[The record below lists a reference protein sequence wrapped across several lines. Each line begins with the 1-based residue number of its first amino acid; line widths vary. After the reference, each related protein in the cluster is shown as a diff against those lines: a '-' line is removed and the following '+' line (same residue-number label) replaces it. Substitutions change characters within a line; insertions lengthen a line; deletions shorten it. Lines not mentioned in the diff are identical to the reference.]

1 MSIIE
6 LYKSAFYL
14 NNSYTGL
21 DRLKLLL
28 LHAFVFCFPFDLF
41 YTNIILIT
49 YMLMGLLDFKNLNFK
64 ALNLKTIALQGFFWL
79 SIAGYAYCSQRHEA
93 GLYLER
99 QLMIFLVPL
108 VFTITLN
115 IKFSQIESLL
125 FTLAG
130 SCVISLLYL
139 FTNVALNILENFESF
154 SLSVAFSG
162 AFFNHYFTTPIGIHA
177 GYFSMYC
184 VISVCVLAKGI
195 ISSGHF
201 LSNTIRGGMI
211 LILGLGIFFLASRN
225 STISLVII
233 LLIVLPFFI
242 SKQNRLN
249 YIAISAISVFIVGL
263 SIYFTPFLN
272 ERFSSQL
279 ISDIKPLSNG
289 SEINYNIIEPRIE
302 RWKCAWHAIQQS
314 PLFGY
319 GTGDEVAVLQ
329 NEYNARGMVIS
340 SLYAL
345 NAHNTYLSV
354 LIKHGFVGLL
364 AFLLLMVLYSSW
376 AIKTKQFIYIAFLIV
391 LWIGFYTENILDTNK
406 GILFFAVLN
415 TLLSKTN
422 LQDVPEFSRKNSPG

>member
-6 LYKSAFYL
+6 LYKSAFYS
-14 NNSYTGL
+14 NSSYTGL

-28 LHAFVFCFPFDLF
+28 LQALVFCFPFDLF

-49 YMLMGLLDFKNLNFK
+49 FILIGLLDFKNLNFK
-64 ALNLKTIALQGFFWL
+64 ALNLKTFTLQGFFWL
-79 SIAGYAYCSQRHEA
+79 SIAGYTYCSQRHEA
-93 GLYLER
+93 ELYLER
-99 QLMIFLVPL
+99 QLMILLVPL
-108 VFTITLN
+108 VFATMLD

-125 FTLAG
+125 FTLAV

-139 FTNVALNILENFESF
+139 LTNVVLNILDNFESF

-184 VISVCVLAKGI
+184 VISVCVLVNGVI
-195 ISSGHF
+195 CYGHI
-201 LSNTIRGGMI
+201 LSNTIRGVMI

-233 LLIVLPFFI
+233 LLVVLPFFI
-242 SKQNRLN
+242 SKQNRLK
-249 YIAISAISVFIVGL
+249 YITISAVSIFIVGL

-289 SEINYNIIEPRIE
+289 SEINYNIIEPRID
-302 RWKCAWHAIQQS
+302 RWKCAWHAIQKA

-319 GTGDEVAVLQ
+319 GTGDELAVLKS
-329 NEYNARGMVIS
+329 EYNARGMVIS
-340 SLYAL
+340 SINGL
-345 NAHNTYLSV
+345 NAHNTYLSM
-354 LIKHGFVGLL
+354 LLKHGIVGLL
-364 AFLLLMVLYSSW
+364 VFLILMLSYSYL
-376 AIKTKQFIYIAFLIV
+376 AIKGRDFIYIAFLLV

-415 TLLSKTN
+415 TLLAYN
-422 LQDVPEFSRKNSPG
+422 KNQNESTA